1 MKLLTGFLMT
11 WGNFCSLPCPLKR
24 WDDNCK
30 SLMLGFLPTIGL
42 VIGLLWAAIYVGLV
56 YLSFPFLV
64 VSFIL
69 AFLPFCLCGFMHM
82 DGFMD
87 CSDAIM
93 SRRPLEERQRI
104 LKDTHTG
111 AFSVIS
117 AVFMI
122 LGYFAFISTAASMG
136 MDFVNIVIITVLSRS
151 VAGLEV
157 LLSKPLGASQYA
169 ALAGCSA
176 PEICAG
182 EVAVTNQTCRTAETD
197 ESDLTQETA
206 ETKQKPTAST
216 KKQGIILLMIQ
227 LIIYTASG
235 FLAST
240 FYPSTALVYGAVVVG
255 TFIAITY
262 AKKQLGGMS
271 GDIAGYGI
279 VWGEFCGVAM
289 LVFC

>member
-11 WGNFCSLPCPLKR
+11 WGNFCSLPCPVKR

-42 VIGLLWAAIYVGLV
+42 IIGLLWAGIYVGLV

-69 AFLPFCLCGFMHM
+69 AFLPFALCGFMHA

-93 SRRPLEERQRI
+93 SRRPLEDRQRI

-111 AFSVIS
+111 AFAVIS

-151 VAGLEV
+151 IAGLEV
-157 LLSKPLGASQYA
+157 LLSKPLGTSQYA
-169 ALAGCSA
+169 SLS
-176 PEICAG
+176 ESIFSSSD
-182 EVAVTNQTCRTAETD
+182 ETEAETQD
-197 ESDLTQETA
+197 EA
-206 ETKQKPTAST
+206 EEKPAAAT
-216 KKQGIILLMIQ
+216 KKQGIMLLLIQ
-227 LIIYTASG
+227 LVIYTALG
-235 FLAST
+235 FWAST
-240 FYPSTALVYGAVVVG
+240 YYASTALIYGAVVLG
-255 TFIAITY
+255 TFISITY

-279 VWGEFCGVAM
+279 VWGAFCGVAM

>member
-1 MKLLTGFLMT
+1 MKYLTGFLMT
-11 WGNFCSLPCPLKR
+11 WGNFCSLPCPVKR
-24 WDDNCK
+24 WDNDCK

-56 YLSFPFLV
+56 YLGFPFLV

-69 AFLPFCLCGFMHM
+69 AFLPFALCGFMHM

-93 SRRPLEERQRI
+93 SRRPLEDRQRI

-111 AFSVIS
+111 AFAVIS

-151 VAGLEV
+151 IAGLEV
-157 LLSKPLGASQYA
+157 LLSRPLGTSQYA
-169 ALAGCSA
+169 ALADSSA
-176 PEICAG
+176 PEICADEADDAC
-182 EVAVTNQTCRTAETD
+182 EVDVADVTSA
-197 ESDLTQETA
+197 A
-206 ETKQKPTAST
+206 T
-216 KKQGIILLMIQ
+216 KKQGIILLLIQ

-235 FLAST
+235 FLASS
-240 FYPSTALVYGAVVVG
+240 FYPSTALVYGAVFIG

>member
-1 MKLLTGFLMT
+1 MT
-11 WGNFCSLPCPLKR
+11 WGNFCSLPCPVKR

-42 VIGLLWAAIYVGLV
+42 VIGLLWAGIYVGLV

-69 AFLPFCLCGFMHM
+69 AFLPFSLCGFMHM

-93 SRRPLEERQRI
+93 SRRPLEEKQRI

-111 AFSVIS
+111 AFAVIS

-151 VAGLEV
+151 IAGLEV
-157 LLSKPLGASQYA
+157 LLSRPLGTSQYA
-169 ALAGCSA
+169 VLADSSVSEADETGETSA
-176 PEICAG
+176 ADEAD
-182 EVAVTNQTCRTAETD
+182 VTEETD
-197 ESDLTQETA
+197 MTEEAA
-206 ETKQKPTAST
+206 EIKQKPTAAT
-216 KKQGIILLMIQ
+216 KKQGIILLIIQ

-240 FYPSTALVYGAVVVG
+240 FYPSTALVYGAVVIG

>member
-11 WGNFCSLPCPLKR
+11 WGNFCSSPCRVKR

-42 VIGLLWAAIYVGLV
+42 VIGLLWAGIYVGLV

-69 AFLPFCLCGFMHM
+69 AFLPFSLCGFMHM

-111 AFSVIS
+111 AFAVIS

-151 VAGLEV
+151 IAGLEV
-157 LLSKPLGASQYA
+157 LLSRPLGTSQYA
-169 ALAGCSA
+169 ALADSSVSEADETGETSA
-176 PEICAG
+176 ADEAD
-182 EVAVTNQTCRTAETD
+182 VTEETD
-197 ESDLTQETA
+197 MTEEAA
-206 ETKQKPTAST
+206 ETKQKPTAAT
-216 KKQGIILLMIQ
+216 KKQGIILLIIQ

-240 FYPSTALVYGAVVVG
+240 FYPSTALVYGAVVIG

>member
-11 WGNFCSLPCPLKR
+11 WGNFCSLPCPVKR

-30 SLMLGFLPTIGL
+30 SLMVGFLPTIGL
-42 VIGLLWAAIYVGLV
+42 IIGLLWAGIYVGLV

-111 AFSVIS
+111 AFAVIS

-151 VAGLEV
+151 IAGLEV
-157 LLSKPLGASQYA
+157 LLSKPLGTSQYA
-169 ALAGCSA
+169 SLS
-176 PEICAG
+176 ESIFLKID
-182 EVAVTNQTCRTAETD
+182 VNRTVYF
-197 ESDLTQETA
+197 SISL
-206 ETKQKPTAST
+206 
-216 KKQGIILLMIQ
+216 GII
-227 LIIYTASG
+227 A
-235 FLAST
+235 FL
-240 FYPSTALVYGAVVVG
+240 
-255 TFIAITY
+255 
-262 AKKQLGGMS
+262 
-271 GDIAGYGI
+271 
-279 VWGEFCGVAM
+279 
-289 LVFC
+289 

>member
-11 WGNFCSLPCPLKR
+11 WGNFCSLPCPVKR

-42 VIGLLWAAIYVGLV
+42 VIGLLWSGIYVGLV

-69 AFLPFCLCGFMHM
+69 AFLPFSLCGFMHM

-93 SRRPLEERQRI
+93 SRRPLEEKQRI

-111 AFSVIS
+111 AFAVIS
-117 AVFMI
+117 AMFMI

-151 VAGLEV
+151 IAGLEV
-157 LLSKPLGASQYA
+157 LLSRPLGTSQYA
-169 ALAGCSA
+169 ALADSSVSEADETGETSA
-176 PEICAG
+176 ADEAD
-182 EVAVTNQTCRTAETD
+182 VTEETD
-197 ESDLTQETA
+197 MTEEAA
-206 ETKQKPTAST
+206 ETKQKPTAAT
-216 KKQGIILLMIQ
+216 KKQGIILLIIQ

-240 FYPSTALVYGAVVVG
+240 FYPSTALVYGAVVIG

>member
-11 WGNFCSLPCPLKR
+11 WGNFCSLPCPVKR

-42 VIGLLWAAIYVGLV
+42 VIGLLWAGIYVGLV

-69 AFLPFCLCGFMHM
+69 AFLPFSLCGFMHM

-111 AFSVIS
+111 AFAVIS

-122 LGYFAFISTAASMG
+122 LGYFAFISTAA
-136 MDFVNIVIITVLSRS
+136 TAVLQ
-151 VAGLEV
+151 
-157 LLSKPLGASQYA
+157 ASLQ
-169 ALAGCSA
+169 
-176 PEICAG
+176 
-182 EVAVTNQTCRTAETD
+182 
-197 ESDLTQETA
+197 
-206 ETKQKPTAST
+206 
-216 KKQGIILLMIQ
+216 
-227 LIIYTASG
+227 
-235 FLAST
+235 
-240 FYPSTALVYGAVVVG
+240 
-255 TFIAITY
+255 
-262 AKKQLGGMS
+262 
-271 GDIAGYGI
+271 
-279 VWGEFCGVAM
+279 
-289 LVFC
+289 

>member
-11 WGNFCSLPCPLKR
+11 WGNFCSLPCPVKR

-42 VIGLLWAAIYVGLV
+42 IIGLLWAGIYVGLV
-56 YLSFPFLV
+56 YLRFPFLV

-69 AFLPFCLCGFMHM
+69 AFLPFALCGFMHA

-93 SRRPLEERQRI
+93 SRRPLEDRQRI

-111 AFSVIS
+111 AFAVIS

-151 VAGLEV
+151 IAGLEV
-157 LLSKPLGASQYA
+157 LLSKPLGTSQYA
-169 ALAGCSA
+169 SLS
-176 PEICAG
+176 ESSFSSSD
-182 EVAVTNQTCRTAETD
+182 ETEAETQD
-197 ESDLTQETA
+197 EA
-206 ETKQKPTAST
+206 EEKPAAAT
-216 KKQGIILLMIQ
+216 KKQGIMLLLIQ
-227 LIIYTASG
+227 LVIYTALG
-235 FLAST
+235 FWAST
-240 FYPSTALVYGAVVVG
+240 YYASTALVYGAVVLG
-255 TFIAITY
+255 TFISITY

-279 VWGEFCGVAM
+279 VWGEFCGIAM

>member
-11 WGNFCSLPCPLKR
+11 WGNFCSLPCPVKR

-42 VIGLLWAAIYVGLV
+42 VIGLLWAGIYVGLV

-69 AFLPFCLCGFMHM
+69 AFLPFSLCGFMHM

-111 AFSVIS
+111 AFAVIS

-151 VAGLEV
+151 FAGLEV
-157 LLSKPLGASQYA
+157 LLSKPLGTSQYA
-169 ALAGCSA
+169 ALADSSV
-176 PEICAG
+176 PEIHAD
-182 EVAVTNQTCRTAETD
+182 EAVVTEETD
-197 ESDLTQETA
+197 MTEKAA
-206 ETKQKPTAST
+206 ETKQKPTAAT
-216 KKQGIILLMIQ
+216 KKQGIILLLIQ
-227 LIIYTASG
+227 LIIYTALG
-235 FLAST
+235 FLTSS
-240 FYPSTALVYGAVVVG
+240 FYPSTALVYGAVVIG

>member
-1 MKLLTGFLMT
+1 MLKYLTGFFMT
-11 WGNFCSLPCPLKR
+11 WGNFCSLPCPVKR
-24 WDDNCK
+24 WDNNCK

-42 VIGLLWAAIYVGLV
+42 VIGLIWAAIYVGLV
-56 YLSFPFLV
+56 YLGFPFLV

-69 AFLPFCLCGFMHM
+69 AFLPFALCGFMHM

-93 SRRPLEERQRI
+93 SRRPLEDRQRI

-111 AFSVIS
+111 AFAVIS
-117 AVFMI
+117 AIFMI
-122 LGYFAFISTAASMG
+122 LGYFAFVSTAASMG

-151 VAGLEV
+151 VSGLEV
-157 LLSKPLGASQYA
+157 LLSKPLGTSQYVE
-169 ALAGCSA
+169 LTDGSA
-176 PEICAG
+176 SEANDD
-182 EVAVTNQTCRTAETD
+182 EADEAYET
-197 ESDLTQETA
+197 EKTE
-206 ETKQKPTAST
+206 QKPAAAT
-216 KKQGIILLMIQ
+216 KKQGVVLLLIQ
-227 LIIYTASG
+227 LVIYSALGFWAS
-235 FLAST
+235 S
-240 FYPSTALVYGAVVVG
+240 FYASTALVYGAVVLG
-255 TFIAITY
+255 TFISISY

>member
-11 WGNFCSLPCPLKR
+11 WGNFCSLPCPVKR

-42 VIGLLWAAIYVGLV
+42 VIGLLWSGIYVGLV

-69 AFLPFCLCGFMHM
+69 AFLPFSLCGFMHM

-111 AFSVIS
+111 AFAVIS

-151 VAGLEV
+151 IAGLEV
-157 LLSKPLGASQYA
+157 LLSRSLGTSQYA
-169 ALAGCSA
+169 ALADSSVSEADETGETSA
-176 PEICAG
+176 ADEAD
-182 EVAVTNQTCRTAETD
+182 VTEETD
-197 ESDLTQETA
+197 MTEEAA
-206 ETKQKPTAST
+206 ETKQKPTAAT
-216 KKQGIILLMIQ
+216 KKQGIILLIIQ

-240 FYPSTALVYGAVVVG
+240 FYPSTALVYGAVVIG

>member
-11 WGNFCSLPCPLKR
+11 WGNFCSLPCPVKR

-42 VIGLLWAAIYVGLV
+42 VIGLLWSGIYVGLV

-69 AFLPFCLCGFMHM
+69 AFLPFSLCGFMHM

-111 AFSVIS
+111 AFAVIS

-151 VAGLEV
+151 IAGLEV
-157 LLSKPLGASQYA
+157 LLSRPLGTSQYV
-169 ALAGCSA
+169 ALADSSVSEADETGETSA
-176 PEICAG
+176 ADEAD
-182 EVAVTNQTCRTAETD
+182 VTEETD
-197 ESDLTQETA
+197 MTEEAA
-206 ETKQKPTAST
+206 ETKQKPTAAT
-216 KKQGIILLMIQ
+216 KKQGIILLIIQ

-240 FYPSTALVYGAVVVG
+240 FYPSTALVYGAVVIG

>member
-11 WGNFCSLPCPLKR
+11 WGNFCSLPCPVKR

-42 VIGLLWAAIYVGLV
+42 VIGLLWAGIYVGLV

-69 AFLPFCLCGFMHM
+69 AFLPFSLCGFMHM

-111 AFSVIS
+111 AFAVIS

-151 VAGLEV
+151 IAGLEV
-157 LLSKPLGASQYA
+157 LLSRPLGTSQYA
-169 ALAGCSA
+169 ALADSSVSEADETGETSA
-176 PEICAG
+176 ADEAD
-182 EVAVTNQTCRTAETD
+182 VTEEA
-197 ESDLTQETA
+197 A
-206 ETKQKPTAST
+206 ETKQKPTAAT
-216 KKQGIILLMIQ
+216 KKQGIILLIIQ

-235 FLAST
+235 FLASS
-240 FYPSTALVYGAVVVG
+240 FYLSTALVYGAVVIG

>member
-11 WGNFCSLPCPLKR
+11 WGNFCSLPCPVKR

-42 VIGLLWAAIYVGLV
+42 IIGLLWAGIYVGLV

-111 AFSVIS
+111 AFAVIS

-151 VAGLEV
+151 IAGLEV
-157 LLSKPLGASQYA
+157 LLSKPLGTSQYA
-169 ALAGCSA
+169 SLS
-176 PEICAG
+176 ESIFSSSD
-182 EVAVTNQTCRTAETD
+182 ETEAETQD
-197 ESDLTQETA
+197 EA
-206 ETKQKPTAST
+206 EEKPAAAT
-216 KKQGIILLMIQ
+216 KKQGIMLLLIQ
-227 LIIYTASG
+227 LVIYTALG
-235 FLAST
+235 FWAST
-240 FYPSTALVYGAVVVG
+240 YYASTALVYGAVVLG
-255 TFIAITY
+255 TFISITY

>member
-11 WGNFCSLPCPLKR
+11 WGNFCSLPCPVKR

-42 VIGLLWAAIYVGLV
+42 VIGLLWAGIYVGLV

-69 AFLPFCLCGFMHM
+69 AFLPFSLCGFMHM

-93 SRRPLEERQRI
+93 SRRPLEEKQRI

-111 AFSVIS
+111 AFAVIS

-151 VAGLEV
+151 IAGLEV
-157 LLSKPLGASQYA
+157 LLSRPLGTSQYA
-169 ALAGCSA
+169 ALADSSVSEADETGETSA
-176 PEICAG
+176 ADEAD
-182 EVAVTNQTCRTAETD
+182 VTEETD
-197 ESDLTQETA
+197 MTEEAA
-206 ETKQKPTAST
+206 ETKQKPTAAT
-216 KKQGIILLMIQ
+216 KKQGIILLIIQ

-240 FYPSTALVYGAVVVG
+240 FYPSTALVYGAVVIG

-279 VWGEFCGVAM
+279 VWGEFCGIAM

>member
-11 WGNFCSLPCPLKR
+11 WGNFCSLPCPVKR

-42 VIGLLWAAIYVGLV
+42 VIGLLWAGIYVGLV

-69 AFLPFCLCGFMHM
+69 AFLPFSLCGFMHM

-93 SRRPLEERQRI
+93 SRRPLEERQCI

-111 AFSVIS
+111 AFAVIS

-151 VAGLEV
+151 IAGLEV
-157 LLSKPLGASQYA
+157 LLSRPLGTSHYA
-169 ALAGCSA
+169 ALADSSVSEADETGETSA
-176 PEICAG
+176 ADEAD
-182 EVAVTNQTCRTAETD
+182 VTEEA
-197 ESDLTQETA
+197 A
-206 ETKQKPTAST
+206 ETKQKPTAAT
-216 KKQGIILLMIQ
+216 KKQGIILLIIQ

-235 FLAST
+235 FLASS
-240 FYPSTALVYGAVVVG
+240 FYPSTALVYGAVVIG

>member
-11 WGNFCSLPCPLKR
+11 WGNFCSLPCPVKR

-42 VIGLLWAAIYVGLV
+42 IIGLLWAGIYVGLV

-111 AFSVIS
+111 AFAVIS

-151 VAGLEV
+151 ISGLEV
-157 LLSKPLGASQYA
+157 LLSKPLGTSQYV
-169 ALAGCSA
+169 ALADSSA
-176 PEICAG
+176 PEIHAD
-182 EVAVTNQTCRTAETD
+182 EAVVTEETD
-197 ESDLTQETA
+197 MTEKAA
-206 ETKQKPTAST
+206 ETKQKPTAAT
-216 KKQGIILLMIQ
+216 KKQGIILLLIQ
-227 LIIYTASG
+227 LIIYTALG
-235 FLAST
+235 FLASS
-240 FYPSTALVYGAVVVG
+240 FYPSTALVYGAVVIG

>member
-11 WGNFCSLPCPLKR
+11 WGNFCSLPCPVKR

-42 VIGLLWAAIYVGLV
+42 IIGLLWAGIYVGLV

-111 AFSVIS
+111 AFAVIS

-151 VAGLEV
+151 IAGLEV
-157 LLSKPLGASQYA
+157 LLSRPLGTSQYA
-169 ALAGCSA
+169 ALADSSVSEADETGETSA
-176 PEICAG
+176 ADEAD
-182 EVAVTNQTCRTAETD
+182 VTEEA
-197 ESDLTQETA
+197 A
-206 ETKQKPTAST
+206 ETKQKPTAAT
-216 KKQGIILLMIQ
+216 KKQGIILLIIQ

-235 FLAST
+235 FLASS
-240 FYPSTALVYGAVVVG
+240 FYPSTALVYGAVVIG

>member
-11 WGNFCSLPCPLKR
+11 WGNFCSLPCPVKR

-42 VIGLLWAAIYVGLV
+42 VIGLLWSGIYVGLV

-69 AFLPFCLCGFMHM
+69 AFLPFSLCGFMHM

-93 SRRPLEERQRI
+93 SRRPLEEKQRI

-111 AFSVIS
+111 AFAVIS

-151 VAGLEV
+151 IAGLEV
-157 LLSKPLGASQYA
+157 LLSRPLGTSQYA
-169 ALAGCSA
+169 ALADSSVSEADETGETSA
-176 PEICAG
+176 AD
-182 EVAVTNQTCRTAETD
+182 ETD
-197 ESDLTQETA
+197 MTEEAA
-206 ETKQKPTAST
+206 ETKQKPTAAT
-216 KKQGIILLMIQ
+216 KKQGIILLIIQ

-240 FYPSTALVYGAVVVG
+240 FYPSTALVYGAVVIG

>member
-11 WGNFCSLPCPLKR
+11 WGNFCSLPCPVKR

-42 VIGLLWAAIYVGLV
+42 IIGLLWAGIYVGLV

-111 AFSVIS
+111 AFAVIS

-151 VAGLEV
+151 FAGLEV
-157 LLSKPLGASQYA
+157 LLSKPLGTSQYA
-169 ALAGCSA
+169 ALADSSV
-176 PEICAG
+176 PEIHAD
-182 EVAVTNQTCRTAETD
+182 EAVVTEETD
-197 ESDLTQETA
+197 MTEKAA
-206 ETKQKPTAST
+206 ETKQKPTAAT
-216 KKQGIILLMIQ
+216 KKQGIILLLIQ
-227 LIIYTASG
+227 LIIYTALG
-235 FLAST
+235 FLASS
-240 FYPSTALVYGAVVVG
+240 FYPSTALVYGAVVIG

>member
-11 WGNFCSLPCPLKR
+11 WGNFCSLPCPVKR

-42 VIGLLWAAIYVGLV
+42 VIGLLWAGIYVGLV

-69 AFLPFCLCGFMHM
+69 AFLPFSLCGFMHM

-93 SRRPLEERQRI
+93 SRRPLEEKQRI

-111 AFSVIS
+111 AFAVIS

-151 VAGLEV
+151 IAGLEV
-157 LLSKPLGASQYA
+157 LLSRPLGTSQYA
-169 ALAGCSA
+169 ALADSSVSEADETGETSA
-176 PEICAG
+176 ADEAD
-182 EVAVTNQTCRTAETD
+182 VTEETD
-197 ESDLTQETA
+197 MTEETA
-206 ETKQKPTAST
+206 ETKQKPTAAT
-216 KKQGIILLMIQ
+216 KKQGIILLIIQ

-240 FYPSTALVYGAVVVG
+240 FYPSTALVYGAVVIG

>member
-11 WGNFCSLPCPLKR
+11 WGNFCSLPCPVKR

-42 VIGLLWAAIYVGLV
+42 VIGLLWAGIYVGLV

-69 AFLPFCLCGFMHM
+69 AFLPFSLCGFMHM

-111 AFSVIS
+111 AFAVIS

-151 VAGLEV
+151 IAGLEV
-157 LLSKPLGASQYA
+157 LLSRPLGTSQYA
-169 ALAGCSA
+169 ALADSSVSEADETGETSA
-176 PEICAG
+176 ADEAD
-182 EVAVTNQTCRTAETD
+182 VTEETD
-197 ESDLTQETA
+197 MTEEAA
-206 ETKQKPTAST
+206 ETKQKPTAAT
-216 KKQGIILLMIQ
+216 KKQGIILLIIQ

-240 FYPSTALVYGAVVVG
+240 FYPSTALVYGAVVIG

>member
-11 WGNFCSLPCPLKR
+11 WGNFCSLPCPVKR

-42 VIGLLWAAIYVGLV
+42 VIGLLWSGIYVGLV

-69 AFLPFCLCGFMHM
+69 AFLPFSLCGFMHM

-93 SRRPLEERQRI
+93 SRRPLEEKQRI

-111 AFSVIS
+111 AFAVIS
-117 AVFMI
+117 AMFMI

-151 VAGLEV
+151 IAGLEV
-157 LLSKPLGASQYA
+157 LLSRPLGSSQYA
-169 ALAGCSA
+169 TLADSSV
-176 PEICAG
+176 PEICADD
-182 EVAVTNQTCRTAETD
+182 AVVTEETD
-197 ESDLTQETA
+197 MTEETA
-206 ETKQKPTAST
+206 ETKQKPAPAT
-216 KKQGIILLMIQ
+216 KKQGIILLLIQ

-235 FLAST
+235 FLASS
-240 FYPSTALVYGAVVVG
+240 FYLSTALVYGAVVIG

>member
-1 MKLLTGFLMT
+1 MKYLTGFLMT
-11 WGNFCSLPCPLKR
+11 WGNFCSLPCPVKR
-24 WDDNCK
+24 WDNDCK

-42 VIGLLWAAIYVGLV
+42 IIGLLWAAIYVGLV
-56 YLSFPFLV
+56 YLGFPFLV

-69 AFLPFCLCGFMHM
+69 AFLPFALCGFMHM

-93 SRRPLEERQRI
+93 SRRPLEDRQRI

-111 AFSVIS
+111 AFAVIS
-117 AVFMI
+117 AIFMI
-122 LGYFAFISTAASMG
+122 LGYFAFVSTAASMG

-151 VAGLEV
+151 VSGLEV
-157 LLSKPLGASQYA
+157 LLSKPLGTSQYVVLSDSSSSA
-169 ALAGCSA
+169 AKTDEANDA
-176 PEICAG
+176 
-182 EVAVTNQTCRTAETD
+182 AETAD
-197 ESDLTQETA
+197 PVGPEESP
-206 ETKQKPTAST
+206 QKPAAST
-216 KKQGIILLMIQ
+216 KKQGVVLLLIQ
-227 LIIYTASG
+227 LVIYSALGFWAS
-235 FLAST
+235 S
-240 FYPSTALVYGAVVVG
+240 FYASTALVYGAVVLG
-255 TFIAITY
+255 TLISITY

>member
-11 WGNFCSLPCPLKR
+11 WGNFCSLPCPVKR

-42 VIGLLWAAIYVGLV
+42 IIGLLWAGIYVGLV

-93 SRRPLEERQRI
+93 SRRPLEEKQRI

-111 AFSVIS
+111 AFAVIS

-136 MDFVNIVIITVLSRS
+136 MDFVNIVIITVLSRAI
-151 VAGLEV
+151 AGLEV
-157 LLSKPLGASQYA
+157 LLSKPLGTSQYA
-169 ALAGCSA
+169 SLS
-176 PEICAG
+176 ESIFSSSD
-182 EVAVTNQTCRTAETD
+182 ETEAETQD
-197 ESDLTQETA
+197 EA
-206 ETKQKPTAST
+206 EEKPAAAT
-216 KKQGIILLMIQ
+216 KKQGIMLLLIQ
-227 LIIYTASG
+227 LVIYTALG
-235 FLAST
+235 FWAST
-240 FYPSTALVYGAVVVG
+240 YYASTALIYGAVVLG
-255 TFIAITY
+255 TFISITY

>member
-11 WGNFCSLPCPLKR
+11 WGNFCSLPCPVKR

-42 VIGLLWAAIYVGLV
+42 IIGLLWAGIYVGLV

-69 AFLPFCLCGFMHM
+69 AFLPFVLCGFMHA

-93 SRRPLEERQRI
+93 SRRPLEDRQRI

-111 AFSVIS
+111 AFAVIS

-151 VAGLEV
+151 IAGLEV
-157 LLSKPLGASQYA
+157 LLSKPLGTSQYA
-169 ALAGCSA
+169 SLS
-176 PEICAG
+176 ESIFSSSD
-182 EVAVTNQTCRTAETD
+182 ETEAETQD
-197 ESDLTQETA
+197 EA
-206 ETKQKPTAST
+206 EEKPAAAT
-216 KKQGIILLMIQ
+216 KKQGIMLLLIQ
-227 LIIYTASG
+227 LVIYTALG
-235 FLAST
+235 FWAST
-240 FYPSTALVYGAVVVG
+240 YYASTALIYGAVVLG
-255 TFIAITY
+255 TFISITY

>member
-1 MKLLTGFLMT
+1 MKYLTGFLMT
-11 WGNFCSLPCPLKR
+11 WGNFCSLPCPVKR
-24 WDDNCK
+24 WDNDCK

-56 YLSFPFLV
+56 YLGFPFLV

-69 AFLPFCLCGFMHM
+69 AFLPFALCGFMHM

-93 SRRPLEERQRI
+93 SRRPLEDRQRI

-111 AFSVIS
+111 AFAVIS

-122 LGYFAFISTAASMG
+122 LGYFAFISTATSMG

-151 VAGLEV
+151 IAGLEV
-157 LLSKPLGASQYA
+157 LLSRPLGTSQYA
-169 ALAGCSA
+169 ALADSSA
-176 PEICAG
+176 PEICADEADDAC
-182 EVAVTNQTCRTAETD
+182 EVDVADVTSA
-197 ESDLTQETA
+197 A
-206 ETKQKPTAST
+206 T
-216 KKQGIILLMIQ
+216 KKQGIILLLIQ

-235 FLAST
+235 FLASS
-240 FYPSTALVYGAVVVG
+240 FYPSTALVYGAVVIG

>member
-11 WGNFCSLPCPLKR
+11 WGNFCSLPCPVKR

-42 VIGLLWAAIYVGLV
+42 IIGLLWAGIYVGLV

-111 AFSVIS
+111 AFAVIS

-151 VAGLEV
+151 IAGLEV
-157 LLSKPLGASQYA
+157 LLSKPLGTSQYA
-169 ALAGCSA
+169 ALADSSV
-176 PEICAG
+176 PEIHAD
-182 EVAVTNQTCRTAETD
+182 EAVVTEETD
-197 ESDLTQETA
+197 MTEKAA
-206 ETKQKPTAST
+206 ETKQKPTAVT
-216 KKQGIILLMIQ
+216 KKQGIILLLIQ
-227 LIIYTASG
+227 LIIYTALG
-235 FLAST
+235 FLASS
-240 FYPSTALVYGAVVVG
+240 FYPSTALVYGAVVIG

>member
-11 WGNFCSLPCPLKR
+11 WGNFCSLPCPVKR

-42 VIGLLWAAIYVGLV
+42 VIGLLWAGIYVGLV

-111 AFSVIS
+111 AFAVIS

-151 VAGLEV
+151 IAGLEV
-157 LLSKPLGASQYA
+157 LLSRPLGTSQYA
-169 ALAGCSA
+169 ALADSSV
-176 PEICAG
+176 PEICAD
-182 EVAVTNQTCRTAETD
+182 EADEADVADEAEETD
-197 ESDLTQETA
+197 MTEDTA
-206 ETKQKPTAST
+206 ETKQKPAAAT
-216 KKQGIILLMIQ
+216 KKQGIILLLIQ

-235 FLAST
+235 FLASS